1 MSDNKSYV
9 AKMPE
14 IPIRLVI
21 KEGSKQENK
30 ANAEKSIRDALK
42 FLKLDINPNIYI
54 NFFNLLYDEWDDPL
68 QAMDQIHNRIRLDSY
83 LVFLMKK
90 KNKNE

>member
-1 MSDNKSYV
+1 MADNKSYV

-42 FLKLDINPNIYI
+42 FLKID
-54 NFFNLLYDEWDDPL
+54 FFNLLYDEWDDAL
-68 QAMDQIHNRIRLDSY
+68 QAMDQIHNRIRFDSY